1 MSRCTTLWQGYS
13 ASTYLQPGGRTSSAR
28 GFVQRNWSSGWSN
41 SMKEIGGGKKIE
53 EACFHVLSTQEMSL
67 EECTLCSPSEGKKI
81 YVKVKEGW
89 NWSDKPFHFEV
100 AVFPILICHWRAH
113 CTELVFKKLY
123 PEFDETRIFYE
134 GFLGELL
141 VSIFMQHAL
150 FLVAQCRSSL
160 FVAHSIIITMAIC
173 NRIHIKI
180 TGPAWFLI
188 RGCVMSQFVI
198 TCSRN
203 IPRFMSL

>member
-89 NWSDKPFHFEV
+89 NWSDKPFHFEK
-100 AVFPILICHWRAH
+100 AVFPIVICHWRALH
-113 CTELVFKKLY
+113 RIGIQKIV
-123 PEFDETRIFYE
+123 PWVWWDENFLWGISRRAF
-134 GFLGELL
+134 GQHFHAACPFLGSTM
-141 VSIFMQHAL
+141 SI
-150 FLVAQCRSSL
+150 L
-160 FVAHSIIITMAIC
+160 FV
-173 NRIHIKI
+173 R
-180 TGPAWFLI
+180 GPFNHNNNGNL
-188 RGCVMSQFVI
+188 
-198 TCSRN
+198 
-203 IPRFMSL
+203 